1 MSDRAKWVVVA
12 VAVACVVGLIV
23 WARGT
28 DHHRGQDV
36 GAVRASYAA
45 SSTDGA

>member
-1 MSDRAKWVVVA
+1 MTDVRRWVLLSLL
-12 VAVACVVGLIV
+12 VACVIGLII

-36 GAVRASYAA
+36 GAARALYAD
-45 SSTDGA
+45 SGTLSG

>member
-1 MSDRAKWVVVA
+1 MTGLRRWVVITLF
-12 VAVACVVGLIV
+12 VVGVICLII

-36 GAVRASYAA
+36 GALRASYDA
-45 SSTDGA
+45 SSSDGA

>member
-1 MSDRAKWVVVA
+1 MVDLRRWVLLTLV
-12 VAVACVVGLIV
+12 VACVVGLII

-36 GAVRASYAA
+36 GAVPAAYAV
-45 SSTDGA
+45 SSTWGS